1 MPPPPPP
8 PIKKILKF
16 WGLYFQDTRHKNY
29 KLYLQN
35 TEFMLAILFYT
46 NEKHFL
52 SKHEPLLGY
61 MYKQY

>member
-8 PIKKILKF
+8 PIKKILKNWVVFVFKF

-46 NEKHFL
+46 NEKH
-52 SKHEPLLGY
+52 
-61 MYKQY
+61 

>member
-8 PIKKILKF
+8 PIKKILKNWVVFVFKF
-16 WGLYFQDTRHKNY
+16 WGLYFQDARHKNY

-46 NEKHFL
+46 NEKH
-52 SKHEPLLGY
+52 
-61 MYKQY
+61 